1 MASFDEEE
9 DTMTPHTARIAIVG
23 GGLSGLYAAW
33 LLERRGMPDYVV
45 LEARDILGG
54 RIVSAKASNPCASE
68 TTTANSINRFDLGPT
83 WFWPEYQ
90 RELSVLVESLGLQ
103 RFEQFETG
111 DMMVERSADAPP
123 ARTHG
128 YVNSPP
134 SMRLIGGMGALVDA
148 LHRTLDSARIQTGQT
163 VRAVR
168 STTSHV
174 ELDGEDAAKHV
185 TTWRADH
192 VLLALPPRLA
202 EHTIAFEPPL
212 PQTLANEWRATA
224 TWMAPHAKYMAIY
237 ETAFWREQG
246 LSGEA
251 RSAHGP
257 LGEIHD
263 ASMPGGSAALFGF
276 FGVPP
281 DVRKGRTEA
290 EWCIQCRAQLVRLF
304 GPQAANPRAE
314 FIKDWAQERYT
325 ATAADLDAT
334 GEHAQAPALSASSGP
349 WRGRLTGIASEWSPP
364 FPGYV
369 AGAIQ
374 AAGLGVEALASRV
387 IPTARDFR

>member
-1 MASFDEEE
+1 
-9 DTMTPHTARIAIVG
+9 MTPHTARIAIVG
-23 GGLSGLYAAW
+23 GGLSGLYAAC
-33 LLERRGMPDYVV
+33 LLEQRGMPNYVV

-54 RIVSAKASNPCASE
+54 RIASASASDQFASE
-68 TTTANSINRFDLGPT
+68 TTTADSIDRFDLGPT

-90 RELSVLVESLGLQ
+90 RELSRLVESLGLR

-111 DMMVERSADAPP
+111 DMLVERSANARP

-128 YVNSPP
+128 YVNLPP
-134 SMRLIGGMGALVDA
+134 SVRLIGGMGALVDA
-148 LHRTLDSARIQTGQT
+148 LHRTLDPSRIQTGQT

-168 STTSHV
+168 CTTSHV
-174 ELDGEDAAKHV
+174 DLDGEDAAKHV

-202 EHTIAFEPPL
+202 EHTIAFAPPL
-212 PQTLANEWRATA
+212 PRTLADDWRATA
-224 TWMAPHAKYMAIY
+224 TWMAPHAKYIAIY
-237 ETAFWREQG
+237 ETAFWRDQG

-281 DVRKGRTEA
+281 HVRKARTEA
-290 EWCIQCRAQLVRLF
+290 EWCTQCRAQLVRLF

-314 FIKDWAQERYT
+314 FIKDWAQDRYT
-325 ATAADLDAT
+325 ATAADLDTT
-334 GEHAQAPALSASSGP
+334 GDHGHAPAAKVSSGP
-349 WRGRLTGIASEWSPP
+349 WRGRLTGIASEWSPH

-374 AAGLGVEALASRV
+374 AAGMGVEALGSPV
-387 IPTARDFR
+387 IPTARDHERTSSRPD

>member
-1 MASFDEEE
+1 
-9 DTMTPHTARIAIVG
+9 MTPHTARIAIVG

-33 LLERRGMPDYVV
+33 LLERRGMPDYVL

-54 RIVSAKASNPCASE
+54 RIASAGASVQSASE
-68 TTTANSINRFDLGPT
+68 TTAANAFDRFDLGPT

-90 RELSVLVESLGLQ
+90 RELNRLVESLGLR

-111 DMMVERSADAPP
+111 DMMVERSADVPP

-134 SMRLIGGMGALVDA
+134 SVRLIGGMSALVDA
-148 LHRTLDSARIQTGQT
+148 LRRTLDSARIQTGQT
-163 VRAVR
+163 VRALR

-174 ELDGEDAAKHV
+174 ELDSEDAAKRV
-185 TTWRADH
+185 TTWRADQ

-202 EHTIAFEPPL
+202 EHAIAFEPPL
-212 PQTLANEWRATA
+212 PQTLANDWRATA
-224 TWMAPHAKYMAIY
+224 TWMAPHAKYLAIY
-237 ETAFWREQG
+237 DTAFWREQG

-281 DVRKGRTEA
+281 HVRRARTQA
-290 EWCIQCRAQLVRLF
+290 EWCTQCRAQLVRLF

-314 FIKDWAQERYT
+314 FFKDWAQDRYT
-325 ATAADLDAT
+325 ATAADLDTT
-334 GEHAQAPALSASSGP
+334 GDHGQAPAARASSGP
-349 WRGRLTGIASEWSPP
+349 WRGRLTGIASEWSPH

-374 AAGLGVEALASRV
+374 AAGVGVEALALPV
-387 IPTARDFR
+387 VPAG